1 MKIRRYIGKTTQEAI
16 LKVKMDLGSE
26 AVILNTRKIRQ
37 PGFLKIFSK
46 PLIEV
51 LAAIDE
57 DAKKPIAQMETSSSK
72 EENTVNNNVKQA
84 DNAPIKDDR
93 MINLEG
99 KVSDLEGMI
108 RKIYFQVSN
117 NGKEDTPEKQKSKV
131 TELFNNTLLKNEVE
145 PEVVE
150 KILMDIREKL
160 GTDINMNDMAT
171 AIYGII
177 TGLIGNSEPIAITE
191 KKPYKAI
198 FIGPTGVG
206 KTTTIA
212 KLAADFLLNKKKTV
226 GLVTADTYRI
236 AAVDQLKTYAEILN
250 VPVSV
255 VYSASEIKNE
265 VERLTDKDVILID
278 TAGRSHRKKNQIE
291 ELKKVVELAEADE
304 VFLVVSANTRV
315 RDFKEII
322 DTYGFL
328 PNYKIIVTKI
338 DETNSVGNI
347 LNIRYY
353 SNKPLSYITTGQSV
367 PDDIEILNV
376 DKITRCIMGSMR
388 YDGSS

>member
-16 LKVKMDLGSE
+16 LKVKMDLGNE
-26 AVILNTRKIRQ
+26 AIILNTRKIRQ
-37 PGFLKIFSK
+37 KGFFKIFSK

-57 DAKKPIAQMETSSSK
+57 DAKKVAVQK
-72 EENTVNNNVKQA
+72 EIEPLKVENTTNNVKTP
-84 DNAPIKDDR
+84 DNAPVKDDR
-93 MINLEG
+93 IISLES

-108 RKIYFQVSN
+108 RKIYLQVSN
-117 NGKEDTPEKQKSKV
+117 GANEEIPQNHQSKV
-131 TELFNNTLLKNEVE
+131 TELFCNTLLKNEVDSE
-145 PEVVE
+145 TVN
-150 KILMDIREKL
+150 KILADIREKL
-160 GTDINMNDMAT
+160 GPDVNMNEMAT

-177 TGLIGNSEPIAITE
+177 SGILGNAEPIKLTE
-191 KKPYKAI
+191 NKPHKVI

-212 KLAADFLLNKKKTV
+212 KLAADFLLDKKKTV

-250 VPVSV
+250 IPVSV
-255 VYSASEIKNE
+255 VYSAPEIKNAFE
-265 VERLTDKDVILID
+265 GLRDRDVILID

-304 VFLVVSANTRV
+304 VFMVVSANTRV
-315 RDFKEII
+315 RDFKEIVE
-322 DTYGFL
+322 TYGFL
-328 PNYKIIVTKI
+328 SNFKIIVTKI

-347 LNIRYY
+347 LNIKHY

-367 PDDIEILNV
+367 PDDIEVLNV
-376 DKITRCIMGSMR
+376 DKITRCIMGSMK